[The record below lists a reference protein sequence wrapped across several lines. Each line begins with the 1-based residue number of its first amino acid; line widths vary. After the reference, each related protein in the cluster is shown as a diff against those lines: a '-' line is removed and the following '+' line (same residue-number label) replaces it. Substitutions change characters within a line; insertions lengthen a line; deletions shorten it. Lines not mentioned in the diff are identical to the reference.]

1 MSKLIQALINLE
13 HPQRHAPFSQEAS
26 LVVEINRLYQEATQ
40 EMWQKREGF
49 SQQHWVTDSKIAESI
64 QTRITAEL
72 DKMNLHRLA
81 DYKRIQAAIVN
92 WDIQKTQSQANPKAV
107 LAVKKAL
114 LACTADA
121 RKKQKLYREC
131 SEYKAHLAADIRST
145 LTDILPNVSRQ
156 NNFHLPEPTTSFKKP
171 IRPGEKPSILDE
183 FLAQDAKSST
193 IQPMVQKNQSLS
205 QAIQKYQAVTTLQ
218 RTLLTHKPAAAQIE
232 EFKQTLQREKTCIE
246 AHRDSWGIRFMKK
259 VAAVVTLGAA
269 VALGIFSVKGKE
281 TSKAFN
287 QMLTPAPGPR

>member
-1 MSKLIQALINLE
+1 MSKLMQALINLE
-13 HPQRHAPFSQEAS
+13 YPQRHAPFSQEAS
-26 LVVEINRLYQEATQ
+26 LVQEINRLYQEATQ
-40 EMWQKREGF
+40 EMQQNREGF
-49 SQQHWVTDSKIAESI
+49 TQHRWVTDSKIAEHVQI
-64 QTRITAEL
+64 RITAEL

-81 DYKRIQAAIVN
+81 DYKRVQAAIVN
-92 WDIQKTQSQANPKAV
+92 WNIQKTQSQANPKAV

-121 RKKQKLYREC
+121 HKKQKLYRAC

-183 FLAQDAKSST
+183 FLSQEAKSST
-193 IQPMVQKNQSLS
+193 IQPMIQKNQGLS

-218 RTLLTHKPAAAQIE
+218 RTLLTNKPAATQIE

-246 AHRDSWGIRFMKK
+246 AHRDSWGVRFMKK
-259 VAAVVTLGAA
+259 VAAVVTFGAA

-281 TSKAFN
+281 TSKALDK
-287 QMLTPAPGPR
+287 MLTPTPGSR

>member
-1 MSKLIQALINLE
+1 MSKLIQALINLG

-26 LVVEINRLYQEATQ
+26 LVNEINRLYQEATE
-40 EMWQKREGF
+40 EMRQNRQGF
-49 SQQHWVTDSKIAESI
+49 TQDYRVTEAKII
-64 QTRITAEL
+64 TCVQTRITAEL
-72 DKMNLHRLA
+72 DKMSLHRLA
-81 DYKRIQAAIVN
+81 DYQRIQNAIVN
-92 WDIQKTQSQANPKAV
+92 WNPQKTEGNTKAV
-107 LAVKKAL
+107 EAVKKAL
-114 LACTADA
+114 FVCTADA
-121 RKKQKLYREC
+121 RKKQKLNRVC

-156 NNFHLPEPTTSFKKP
+156 QGFHLPEPTTSFKKP
-171 IRPGEKPSILDE
+171 LRFEEKPSVLDV

-193 IQPMVQKNQSLS
+193 IQPMIQDNKGLS

-246 AHRDSWGIRFMKK
+246 AHRDNWGIRFLKT
-259 VAAVVTLGAA
+259 VTAVVTLGAA

-281 TSKAFN
+281 TSKTFN
-287 QMLTPAPGPR
+287 KMLTPAPRPR